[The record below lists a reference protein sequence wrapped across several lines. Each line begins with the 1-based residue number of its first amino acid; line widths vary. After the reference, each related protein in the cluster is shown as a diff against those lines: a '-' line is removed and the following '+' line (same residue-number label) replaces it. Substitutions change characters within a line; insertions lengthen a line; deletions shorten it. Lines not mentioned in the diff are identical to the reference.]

1 MLKEFSKKV
10 LTKSKHVLSRI
21 WKSKSQDEE
30 EKTDTDWRSIYIA
43 SFVALIASIQGYS
56 IVPTMWPYIK
66 FLNPNVSEIANGVFQ
81 GTSALGNA
89 IASIFAGYLVNRISN
104 TKPPLIIAKV
114 LMIIGTFVYLAVEVD
129 KKAALYLLIAYQL
142 IMGTASGFG
151 NVYRTHIAMATQE
164 SERSRGY
171 GLGMLSNSLGTIL
184 GPLVQMLFALIPYPG
199 IKLLFG
205 MHFNLFTAA
214 VYLALIT
221 SIIGILALIFFF
233 NGKLNVLSKEERVKQ
248 QLEIATILPA
258 VPIDEAVIDEK
269 IKVDEVE
276 EIKYDRVAVC
286 ILIFTKITQEINIL
300 ILMSIA
306 MPYAMTVF
314 EWDSHQLIL
323 YQSLF
328 MAPMGFCSLVFSF
341 CYIRFKFDKKIPVR
355 IALLIGLG
363 LFMFFFIATFPWPFI
378 SQTIPYAHEKNV
390 TAFFKQSEAAA
401 ALAMYNETGELV
413 GCNIAYKWC
422 ETTPRIHIAVFST
435 SNCIYNI
442 RTSMDLVVYN

>member
-1 MLKEFSKKV
+1 
-10 LTKSKHVLSRI
+10 
-21 WKSKSQDEE
+21 
-30 EKTDTDWRSIYIA
+30 
-43 SFVALIASIQGYS
+43 
-56 IVPTMWPYIK
+56 MWPYIK

-89 IASIFAGYLVNRISN
+89 IASIFAGYLVNRLSN
-104 TKPPLIIAKV
+104 TKPPLIIAKA
-114 LMIIGTFVYLAVEVD
+114 LMIGATFVYLAVEWNT
-129 KKAALYLLIAYQL
+129 KAALYLLIAYQL

-184 GPLVQMLFALIPYPG
+184 GPLVQLLFALIPYPG
-199 IKLLFG
+199 LKLLFG

-221 SIIGILALIFFF
+221 SIVGILALIFFF
-233 NGKLNVLSKEERVKQ
+233 NGKLHVLSKEERVKQ
-248 QLEIATILPA
+248 QLEIATVLPD
-258 VPIDEAVIDEK
+258 VPIPITAAAAEEV
-269 IKVDEVE
+269 KVEEVE
-276 EIKYDRVAVC
+276 EIKYDRIAVC
-286 ILIFTKITQEINIL
+286 ILIFTKITQEINTL
-300 ILMSIA
+300 ILLSIA

-314 EWDSHQLIL
+314 EWNSHELIL

-328 MAPMGFCSLVFSF
+328 MAPMGICSLIFSF
-341 CYIRFKFDKKIPVR
+341 CYIRFKFDKKISVR

-378 SQTIPYAHEKNV
+378 SQTIPYAHEKNA
-390 TAFFKQSEAAA
+390 TAYFKQSEAAA
-401 ALAMYNETGELV
+401 ALAMYNHTGELV

-435 SNCIYNI
+435 SVI
-442 RTSMDLVVYN
+442 LVLGIGIPFSSFLI